1 MPTIKPI
8 PVRTG
13 ITINVAGFI
22 VKLCKQAKQLPNPT
36 SPIEDWV
43 QAAIDPPT
51 TPKQQNPSKP
61 KPNKIAGIK
70 AKPMS
75 APIPPY

>member
-1 MPTIKPI
+1 MPTIKPT

-13 ITINVAGFI
+13 IIIIVAGLI
-22 VKLCKQAKQLPNPT
+22 VKLCKQLKQDPNPT

-51 TPKQQNPSKP
+51 TPQQQNPSKP
-61 KPNKIAGIK
+61 KPNKRAGIIE
-70 AKPMS
+70 KPMS